1 MKLRLLFLAVFLPA
15 VLFGQKNDAL
25 KNLQNKF
32 TGITDFSADF
42 VQSVSGAGKTSGKFF
57 YKKKNKFFVGL
68 KSRIIVSDGV
78 TLWNYDSRQ
87 KSTVI
92 SNLADEPSSFSLEK
106 YIYDYP
112 VLCKKTITESL
123 ADDKKVLLIELLPKD
138 DDLDFKSVKIWTDTA
153 YLVNKIEI
161 VDLADTRFVLQLS
174 NYQLNQAL
182 PDSKFEF
189 SPPNG
194 TRIIDLR

>member
-1 MKLRLLFLAVFLPA
+1 MKFRLVFLFVFLPGI
-15 VLFGQKNDAL
+15 LLPQKTDVL

-32 TGITDFSADF
+32 KTVSDFSADF
-42 VQSVSGAGKTSGKFF
+42 RQSVSGAGKITGKFF

-68 KSRIIVSDGV
+68 KSQMIVSDGT
-78 TLWNYDSRQ
+78 TLWNYDTRM
-87 KSTVI
+87 KRTVI

-112 VLCKKTITESL
+112 ALCNKKISSSVKDGRENF
-123 ADDKKVLLIELLPKD
+123 LIELVPKD
-138 DDLDFKSVKIWTDTA
+138 DDLDFKSVKIWTDSD

-161 VDLADTRFVLQLS
+161 TDLADTKYFLELS
-174 NYQLNQAL
+174 DFLLNQSL

-189 SPPNG
+189 SPPKG
-194 TRIIDLR
+194 TQIIDLR